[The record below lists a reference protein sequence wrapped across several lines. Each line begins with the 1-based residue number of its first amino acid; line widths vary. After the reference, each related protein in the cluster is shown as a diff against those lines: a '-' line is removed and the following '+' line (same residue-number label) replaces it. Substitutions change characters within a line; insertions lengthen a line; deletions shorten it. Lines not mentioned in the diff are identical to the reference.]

1 MAKLQLPKSIEHLF
15 ENILYVLLNEIMFMS
30 FVLHRLV
37 VQLQENIQTLAV
49 DATMKDCP
57 DIDWSLFSQN

>member
-1 MAKLQLPKSIEHLF
+1 LATLQLPKSIEDLF

-57 DIDWSLFSQN
+57 DID